1 MDSGIT
7 GMFMDQKITAK
18 YRFRLQ
24 KLERP
29 IVVRNVNG
37 KNNSAGAITHQME
50 VNKYYKS
57 HVERIRMDIYDLEKT
72 DVILGMLWL
81 QVYNPEINWEME
93 EVKIIR
99 CLLLC
104 GRNTKL
110 KEEKRIKKRKRVAT
124 LEEKK
129 IMRWAVDNKED
140 WKREKEVA
148 ADHRKIKEI
157 VPQKFLKW
165 KKIFGKVES
174 ERMLT
179 RKVWDHTIDLKE
191 IFKPKKG
198 RIYLLFKN
206 KKEEVQN
213 FIEDQL
219 RKGYIRL
226 SKSPQI
232 LLVFFVSKKDREKS
246 MVMDYH
252 NLNDQ
257 TVKNNY
263 PLLLIT
269 DLIDNMGSKQVF
281 TKMNFQ

>member
-1 MDSGIT
+1 
-7 GMFMDQKITAK
+7 MFMDQKITAK

-50 VNKYYKS
+50 MNKYYKS

-263 PLLLIT
+263 PLLLII

>member
-1 MDSGIT
+1 
-7 GMFMDQKITAK
+7 MDQKITAK

-93 EVKIIR
+93 EVKITR
-99 CLLLC
+99 CLSLC

-124 LEEKK
+124 LEEEK

-174 ERMLT
+174 ERMPT

-246 MVMDYH
+246 MVIDYH

>member
-1 MDSGIT
+1 
-7 GMFMDQKITAK
+7 MFMDQKITAK

-50 VNKYYKS
+50 MNKYYKS

-93 EVKIIR
+93 EVKITR
-99 CLLLC
+99 CLSLC

-124 LEEKK
+124 LEEEK
-129 IMRWAVDNKED
+129 IMRWTVDNKED

>member
-1 MDSGIT
+1 
-7 GMFMDQKITAK
+7 MDQKITAK

-93 EVKIIR
+93 EVKITR
-99 CLLLC
+99 CLSLC

-124 LEEKK
+124 LEEEK
-129 IMRWAVDNKED
+129 IMRWTVDNKED
-140 WKREKEVA
+140 WKREKEVT

-246 MVMDYH
+246 MVIDYH

>member
-1 MDSGIT
+1 
-7 GMFMDQKITAK
+7 MDQKITAK

-93 EVKIIR
+93 EVKITR
-99 CLLLC
+99 CLSLC

-129 IMRWAVDNKED
+129 IMR
-140 WKREKEVA
+140 
-148 ADHRKIKEI
+148 
-157 VPQKFLKW
+157 
-165 KKIFGKVES
+165 
-174 ERMLT
+174 
-179 RKVWDHTIDLKE
+179 
-191 IFKPKKG
+191 
-198 RIYLLFKN
+198 
-206 KKEEVQN
+206 
-213 FIEDQL
+213 
-219 RKGYIRL
+219 
-226 SKSPQI
+226 
-232 LLVFFVSKKDREKS
+232 
-246 MVMDYH
+246 
-252 NLNDQ
+252 
-257 TVKNNY
+257 
-263 PLLLIT
+263 
-269 DLIDNMGSKQVF
+269 
-281 TKMNFQ
+281 

>member
-1 MDSGIT
+1 
-7 GMFMDQKITAK
+7 MFMDQKITAK

-93 EVKIIR
+93 EVKITR
-99 CLLLC
+99 CLSLC

-124 LEEKK
+124 LEEEK

-246 MVMDYH
+246 MVIDYH